1 MAKIPLIGEG
11 RKYYFYDL
19 EENKVYYGVADYH
32 LDGKKGVKLSINL
45 LSTISIFGYIL
56 VKPFNEIR
64 LLKDFSIVNKVVM
77 IAGVAFLCFLLSFFG
92 TKLWLK
98 KISMKTKIS
107 DNTVHLAANSKD
119 ILIKTYNT
127 YIALYKFIYFLLLV
141 SILMFG
147 ITVMTEN
154 LVFLFMSLIITM
166 LFGMCTSFVY
176 TSNRANG
183 IDSLLKISDAKRILI
198 KLKREGVF

>member
-45 LSTISIFGYIL
+45 LATISIFGYIL

-64 LLKDFSIVNKVVM
+64 LLEDFSIVNKVLM
-77 IAGVAFLCFLLSFFG
+77 IASVAFLCFLLSFFG

-98 KISMKTKIS
+98 KISMKIKIS
-107 DNTVHLAANSKD
+107 DNTVYLAANSKD

-127 YIALYKFIYFLLLV
+127 YITLYKFIYSLLLV
-141 SILMFG
+141 SILMLG
-147 ITVMTEN
+147 ITAMTKN
-154 LVFLFMSLIITM
+154 LVFLFMSLIIIM

>member
-19 EENKVYYGVADYH
+19 EENKVYYGLADYH
-32 LDGKKGVKLSINL
+32 LEGKKGVKLSINL
-45 LSTISIFGYIL
+45 LATISIFGYIL

-64 LLKDFSIVNKVVM
+64 LLEDFSIVNKVLM
-77 IAGVAFLCFLLSFFG
+77 IASIAFLCFLLSFLG

-107 DNTVHLAANSKD
+107 DNTVYLAANSKE

-127 YIALYKFIYFLLLV
+127 YIALYKFIYSLLLV
-141 SILMFG
+141 SILMLG
-147 ITVMTEN
+147 ITVMTKN
-154 LVFLFMSLIITM
+154 LVFLFMSLIIIM

-176 TSNRANG
+176 TSNRVNG

>member
-19 EENKVYYGVADYH
+19 EENKVYYGLADYH
-32 LDGKKGVKLSINL
+32 LEGKKGVKLSINL
-45 LSTISIFGYIL
+45 LATISIFGYIL

-64 LLKDFSIVNKVVM
+64 LLEDFSIVNKVLM
-77 IAGVAFLCFLLSFFG
+77 IASIAFLCFLLSFFG

-107 DNTVHLAANSKD
+107 DNTVYLAANSKE

-127 YIALYKFIYFLLLV
+127 YIALYKFIYSLLLV
-141 SILMFG
+141 SILMLG
-147 ITVMTEN
+147 ITVMTKN
-154 LVFLFMSLIITM
+154 LVFLFMSLIIIM

-176 TSNRANG
+176 TSNRVNG